1 MKRIIKVLLVA
12 VVLSLIPMSY
22 ASAQW
27 KYKGTYSEGLAYVED
42 AKGKCG
48 FIDETGEVV
57 IPCKWKCVW
66 NFYDGLAS
74 VKDANGKEYIIDKTG
89 KIVK

>member
-27 KYKGTYSEGLAYVED
+27 KYKGTYSEGLASVMD
-42 AKGKCG
+42 DNDKWG
-48 FIDETGEVV
+48 FIDKTGEVV
-57 IPCKWKCVW
+57 IPCQWKSA
-66 NFYDGLAS
+66 FPFRKGLTN
-74 VKDANGKEYIIDKTG
+74 VKDADGKEYIIDKTG

>member
-57 IPCKWKCVW
+57 IPCKWVDAYG
-66 NFYDGLAS
+66 FSGGLVD
-74 VKDANGKEYIIDKTG
+74 VKDDNWKWNKID
-89 KIVK
+89 